1 MNKEATF
8 FFIPNRLDSLWYA
21 LYYYLTLFSRFFSVV
36 HVLNLRKRISTLFKR
51 LVLQLYKFLHKSFL
65 IYMCVN
71 SKGGS
76 RFTGICC
83 FTDLLLV
90 SLEWNAV
97 SLCVPLRL
105 TCLAASVEDTSSKR
119 QQLQNAYI
127 PVSHFLSMFRPV
139 QILLPWY
146 IMGFNKSTINFY
158 RCKG

>member
-1 MNKEATF
+1 MICSILLFNTF
-8 FFIPNRLDSLWYA
+8 FTIFFCSTRFEFAKAHKHFIQ
-21 LYYYLTLFSRFFSVV
+21 
-36 HVLNLRKRISTLFKR
+36 KISASI
-51 LVLQLYKFLHKSFL
+51 VYKFLHKSFL
-65 IYMCVN
+65 IYVCVN
-71 SKGGS
+71 SKGGSGRLYS